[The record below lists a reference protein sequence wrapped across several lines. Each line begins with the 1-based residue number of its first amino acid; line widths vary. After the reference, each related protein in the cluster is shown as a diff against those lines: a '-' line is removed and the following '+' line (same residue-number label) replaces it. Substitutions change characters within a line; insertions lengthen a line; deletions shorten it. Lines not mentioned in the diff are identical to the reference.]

1 MIVFG
6 FLLIFIP
13 PCVIKDYHLGSGL
26 RGNQA
31 VSNAIEQTHLTTEN
45 SHRPYYLNGTARHS
59 IDILNAEGASIDQ
72 VKDAWAKEKKRAD
85 GAEARFT
92 KAEKDLAEARAE
104 GRGAI
109 GSKLFTF
116 FGCRSARGLPLG

>member
-1 MIVFG
+1 MAMAEAEAQ
-6 FLLIFIP
+6 P
-13 PCVIKDYHLGSGL
+13 PQTS
-26 RGNQA
+26 
-31 VSNAIEQTHLTTEN
+31 EQPIG
-45 SHRPYYLNGTARHS
+45 PYYLNGTARHS

-104 GRGAI
+104 LTLAETRGAE
-109 GSKLFTF
+109 K
-116 FGCRSARGLPLG
+116 A